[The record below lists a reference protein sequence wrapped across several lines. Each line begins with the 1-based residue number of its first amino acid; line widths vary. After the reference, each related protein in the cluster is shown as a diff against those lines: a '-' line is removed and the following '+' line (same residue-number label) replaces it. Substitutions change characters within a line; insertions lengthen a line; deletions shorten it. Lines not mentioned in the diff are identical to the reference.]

1 MDPSKV
7 DTIVNWPSFI
17 NIKDIQSFLGVMDRS
32 DESLVRTLRL
42 HIEAQQVARLGLARL
57 GRPSIKPHGLPP

>member
-1 MDPSKV
+1 MACLER
-7 DTIVNWPSFI
+7 
-17 NIKDIQSFLGVMDRS
+17 QGLGLGIMDRS
-32 DESLVRTLRL
+32 DKSLVRTLRL